1 MIDTDKYEGTNWD
14 LKGQFSHTEMADEVL
29 LLLAEVKR
37 LRENESELLSA
48 ISQYK
53 DIERMSLGLIQKM
66 KELIE

>member
-29 LLLAEVKR
+29 LLFAEVKR